1 MTLVSVV
8 TGGAGAMGS
17 ACARAVAPEV
27 DALIL
32 TDRDERRLT
41 AAAETLEEESG
52 ASVSTVVGDIVEPPV
67 VAELARRAEV
77 VGELHSLVHTAGVS
91 PSMAGWRDILQV
103 DLAGVER
110 LLNGLLENV
119 VSGSVAVCL
128 ASISGHL
135 GSFDPEMDAILD
147 APLRPRLRGAVPVT
161 VHRRP
166 RPGDYVPTGQ
176 TRGDPIL

>member
-17 ACARAVAPEV
+17 ACARALAPEV

-41 AAAETLEEESG
+41 AAAKRLEEDSG

-77 VGELHSLVHTAGVS
+77 VGELHSLVHAAGVS

-103 DLAGVER
+103 DLAR
-110 LLNGLLENV
+110 AW
-119 VSGSVAVCL
+119 SGS
-128 ASISGHL
+128 
-135 GSFDPEMDAILD
+135 
-147 APLRPRLRGAVPVT
+147 
-161 VHRRP
+161 
-166 RPGDYVPTGQ
+166 
-176 TRGDPIL
+176 

>member
-8 TGGAGAMGS
+8 TGAAGAMGS
-17 ACARAVAPEV
+17 ACARALAPEV

-41 AAAETLEEESG
+41 VAAERLEEESG
-52 ASVSTVVGDIVEPPV
+52 ASVSTVVGDIVEPTV

-77 VGELHSLVHTAGVS
+77 VGELHSLIHTAGVS

-135 GSFDPEMDAILD
+135 GTFRSRDGRHTRCSTPS
-147 APLRPRLRGAVPVT
+147 RLRGAVPLT
-161 VHRRP
+161 VLRKTR
-166 RPGDYVPTGQ
+166 
-176 TRGDPIL
+176 TRGPRTDWPNAG